1 MPEVLEFRHFYTEK
15 IAINIYESTQII
27 NSIKFSIQIQFGVF
41 LRGHFGTPND
51 TAPVL
56 LSGILCST
64 SHVCQAEKVSR
75 TVARLSEGLSAELSF
90 PTRAKR
96 ESRRS

>member
-1 MPEVLEFRHFYTEK
+1 MHDAAFNCASSVSLMPGVLEFHHFYTEK
-15 IAINIYESTQII
+15 IAINIYQCTQII

-41 LRGHFGTPND
+41 LRGHFGTPID

-64 SHVCQAEKVSR
+64 SHFLK
-75 TVARLSEGLSAELSF
+75 GLA
-90 PTRAKR
+90 AC
-96 ESRRS
+96 